1 MALAWVLLAV
11 VVTGCSVTSRVSPAQ
26 YVPTRAPEQITVLD
40 KAGRYYVL
48 DQPALVGE
56 QIRGIDDATSD
67 TVSLPLSRV
76 EEATVTRKSPARTVI
91 LAGVLAG
98 GAAAI
103 VISAHGKK
111 GDSCKLIDDHEDVVG
126 KGTQCDPDALA
137 GN

>member
-1 MALAWVLLAV
+1 
-11 VVTGCSVTSRVSPAQ
+11 
-26 YVPTRAPEQITVLD
+26 
-40 KAGRYYVL
+40 
-48 DQPALVGE
+48 
-56 QIRGIDDATSD
+56 
-67 TVSLPLSRV
+67 V